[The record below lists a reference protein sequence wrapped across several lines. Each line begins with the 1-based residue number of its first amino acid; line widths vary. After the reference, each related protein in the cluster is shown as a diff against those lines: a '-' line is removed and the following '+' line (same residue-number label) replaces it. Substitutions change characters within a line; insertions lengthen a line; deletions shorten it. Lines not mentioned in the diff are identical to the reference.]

1 MLTLLL
7 AGFLPLAAQTITG
20 RVTNG
25 GDGSSLPGVSVLLK
39 GTTTGTTTD
48 SEGTYTINVEEPTG
62 TLVFSFIGYTTQEI
76 QTNNRT
82 TIDVVLQEDITQL
95 GEVVITALGIEKSE
109 KALGYAVTS
118 VSGDRLTQSREINI
132 GSALTGM
139 VPGVNVAGLGT
150 GPTGSSRITIRG
162 NSSLQGNNQP
172 LYVIDGVPFDNANQ
186 GSSGQWGGADYG
198 DGLSNINPDNIES
211 LQVLKGVAATSLY
224 GFRGGNGVILITT
237 KSGAR
242 SKGLGV
248 EVNNNMTFNSVI
260 DEREYQYQYGQGTQ
274 GVKPVTVDAARGT
287 TQSSW
292 GALLDGSDA
301 VNFLGNNYSYLPAKD
316 NFKNFYRTG
325 VTNQASLALT
335 SSGEFGNFRLGLTDM
350 RMKTPIPNSSMDQ
363 QGINFNGTFN
373 VTPKLQAS
381 LSANYVFENVK
392 NRASFSDAPGSVLAG
407 PLYLANSFDIRWME
421 PTTDQLGNELLPGD
435 DIYFNNSYFV
445 AYKYQNATSRNRLTA
460 ALGLKYDFTD
470 WLSLKGQVTRDGYI
484 FDQRNIVPSGT
495 GYRTGGSITQYKTD
509 YHEINANFMI
519 TVNKMFGD
527 FGVVAN
533 LGSNTQDNIWERSGV
548 DGAGP
553 FLIPFFYSTS
563 NTTNRAYDYGYTH
576 YRVNSI
582 YGSVDLSYKSFLYL
596 TLTSRNDWFST
607 LNINS
612 NSYQYPSA
620 SASFV
625 FSEVLNMPSWIS
637 FGKLRASY
645 GQSSNGTTPYRN
657 LLTYGLHGYTISG
670 QSLGYINQNQIP
682 NSLLEPVKISEQ
694 EVGVNIEFFNNRLGL
709 DVAYYNKTTKD
720 DILGV
725 TVSPTSG
732 YSGNVANVGELR
744 NRGIEVLLTGTP
756 IKTPNFS
763 WDASFNIASNDN
775 EVMAISEGVD
785 NIVIDGAFPR
795 FGDGVSV
802 QHIVGERYGQIV
814 GYKYLL
820 DENGNRVY
828 GEDGLPLRS
837 ERVEPLGSG
846 VYNVTGGFNN
856 SFTYKNFNLSFL
868 FDFKYGAKIYS
879 GTNLSLYSRGL
890 HKETLNGREGGIVG
904 AGVTE
909 EGNINTIN
917 VDPQIYYQGISTG
930 ANHISEE
937 FVYDASFIKL
947 RALSLGYTIPQSVL
961 SNFFIKSAS
970 ISFVARNLATLM
982 KHTPNIDPESN
993 LNNTNGQGL
1002 ELTGYPAMRSYG
1014 FNVNLK
1020 F

>member
-1 MLTLLL
+1 MLTFLF
-7 AGFLPLAAQTITG
+7 AGILPLAAQTISG
-20 RVTNG
+20 RVTSG
-25 GDGSSLPGVSVLLK
+25 ADGASLPGVSVLLK
-39 GTTTGTTTD
+39 GTTSGTTTD
-48 SEGTYTINVEEPTG
+48 AEGRYSLNVTDATG
-62 TLVFSFIGYTTQEI
+62 QLVFSFIGYTTQEVQI
-76 QTNNRT
+76 NNRT
-82 TIDVVLQEDITQL
+82 SIDVILQEDVFQL
-95 GEVVITALGIEKSE
+95 GEVVVTALGIEKSE
-109 KALGYAVTS
+109 KALGYAVSS

-132 GSALTGM
+132 GTALTGM

-172 LYVIDGVPFDNANQ
+172 LYVVDGVSFDNANQ

-198 DGLSNINPDNIES
+198 DGLSNIIPDNIES
-211 LQVLKGVAATSLY
+211 IQVLKGVAATSLY

-237 KSGAR
+237 KSGSR

-248 EVNNNMTFNSVI
+248 EVNNNMTFNSLI
-260 DEREYQYQYGQGTQ
+260 DEREYQYVYGQGTQ
-274 GVKPVTVDAARGT
+274 GLKPTNRDAARDT
-287 TQSSW
+287 PQSSW
-292 GALLDGSDA
+292 GSIMDGSNA
-301 VNFLGNNYSYLPAKD
+301 VDYLGNTYSYSPAKD
-316 NFKNFYRTG
+316 NFKNFFRTG
-325 VTNQASLALT
+325 VTNQASLAVT
-335 SSGEFGNFRLGLTDM
+335 SNGEFGNFRIGITDM

-363 QGINFNGTFN
+363 QGVNFNGTFN

-392 NRASFSDAPGSVLAG
+392 NRSSFSDAPGNVLAG
-407 PLYLANSFDIRWME
+407 PMYLASSFDIRTLRAE
-421 PTTDQLGNELLPGD
+421 TDELGNENLPGN
-435 DIYFNNSYFV
+435 DIYFNNPYFV
-445 AYKYQNATSRNRLTA
+445 AYRYQNATSRNRLTA

-470 WLSLKGQVTRDGYI
+470 WLALKGQVTRDGYI
-484 FDQRNIVPSGT
+484 FDQVNIVPTGT
-495 GYRTGGSITQYKTD
+495 GYRTGGSMTQYKTD
-509 YHEINANFMI
+509 FHEINANFML

-527 FGVVAN
+527 FGVVLN
-533 LGSNTQDNIWERSGV
+533 VGSNTQDNVWERGGV
-548 DGAGP
+548 DSAGP

-563 NTTNRAYDYGYTH
+563 NTTNRPYDYGYSH

-582 YGSVDLSYKSFLYL
+582 YGSADLSYKSFLYL

-612 NSYQYPSA
+612 NSYMYPSA

-657 LLTYGLHGYTISG
+657 LLTYGLHGYTIKD
-670 QSLGYINQNQIP
+670 QSLGYITQNQIP

-694 EVGVNIEFFNNRLGL
+694 EVGVNFEFFNNRLGL
-709 DVAYYNKTTKD
+709 DVAYYNKNTKD

-732 YSGNVANVGELR
+732 YNGNVANVDELR

-756 IKTPNFS
+756 IKTANFS

-775 EVMAISEGVD
+775 KVIAISEGVN
-785 NIVIDGAFPR
+785 NIVVDGAFPR
-795 FGDGVSV
+795 FGDGVSI

-814 GYKYLL
+814 GYKYRT
-820 DENGNRVY
+820 DENGNRIY
-828 GEDGLPLRS
+828 GADGLPLRS
-837 ERVEPLGSG
+837 EKVEPLGSG

-856 SFTYKNFNLSFL
+856 SLTYKNFNLSFL

-879 GTNLSLYSRGL
+879 GTNLVLYSRGL
-890 HKETLNGREGGIVG
+890 HKETLNGREGGVVG

-909 EGNINTIN
+909 EGAINTN
-917 VDPQIYYQGISTG
+917 AVDAQVYYQAISAG
-930 ANHISEE
+930 ANHVSEE

-947 RALSLGYTIPQSVL
+947 RSLSIGYTIPQSVL
-961 SNFFIKSAS
+961 GNFFIKSAS
-970 ISFVARNLATLM
+970 ISLVGRNLATLM

-993 LNNTNGQGL
+993 LNATNGQGL
-1002 ELTGYPAMRSYG
+1002 ELTGYPAVRSYG